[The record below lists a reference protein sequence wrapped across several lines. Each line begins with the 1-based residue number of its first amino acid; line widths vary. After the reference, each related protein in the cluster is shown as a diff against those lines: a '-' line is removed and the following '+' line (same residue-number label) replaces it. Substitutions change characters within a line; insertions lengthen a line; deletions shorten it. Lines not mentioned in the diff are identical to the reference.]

1 MLKQI
6 HQTRAT
12 TTKQK
17 CGIRPLTFLNQFNV
31 CICYGMRVVVNKQIV
46 TLTRWCKD
54 VMTGLYKQIKF
65 KCQLKFNLNLKLL
78 EMDMKLIYTLFLNE
92 I

>member
-1 MLKQI
+1 
-6 HQTRAT
+6 
-12 TTKQK
+12 
-17 CGIRPLTFLNQFNV
+17 
-31 CICYGMRVVVNKQIV
+31 
-46 TLTRWCKD
+46 
-54 VMTGLYKQIKF
+54 MTGLYKQIKF